1 VSDTRGLRQA
11 ATLSLSAVMVV
22 LGLVLVVEG
31 LVVGGSVGVVLGLLF
46 AAAGV
51 LRIWLVRRGPR

>member
-1 VSDTRGLRQA
+1 VSDPRGLRQA

-22 LGLVLVVEG
+22 LGVVLVVEG

>member
-1 VSDTRGLRQA
+1 
-11 ATLSLSAVMVV
+11 MVV

-31 LVVGGSVGVVLGLLF
+31 LIVGGSVGVVLGLLF

-51 LRIWLVRRGPR
+51 LRIWLVRREPR

>member
-1 VSDTRGLRQA
+1 MSDTRGLRQA

>member
-31 LVVGGSVGVVLGLLF
+31 LIVGGSVGVVLGLLF

-51 LRIWLVRRGPR
+51 LRIWLVRREPR

>member
-1 VSDTRGLRQA
+1 VSDTRGFREA

-22 LGLVLVVEG
+22 LGLVLLVEG
-31 LVVGGSVGVVLGLLF
+31 LIVGGSVGVILGLLF
-46 AAAGV
+46 VAAGV